1 MGGGDQRGLGSILCA
16 SGQRLDHESV
26 LKFHESGRTADDH
39 ADHDDDHEDDDHYD
53 HSDHDRDDEH
63 GDDGHDDHDEH
74 ADHDDHDEHDG
85 HGDGHD
91 KEVCLSQTSLPK
103 NMPKRRHD

>member
-1 MGGGDQRGLGSILCA
+1 MRVIMVAMAARGGAGFC
-16 SGQRLDHESV
+16 
-26 LKFHESGRTADDH
+26 
-39 ADHDDDHEDDDHYD
+39 
-53 HSDHDRDDEH
+53 
-63 GDDGHDDHDEH
+63 
-74 ADHDDHDEHDG
+74 DHDEHDG